1 MDDHLKEALDIVKAQ
16 ASVRIMSEDEIISM
30 VRRLSSD
37 IKNVAEGEG
46 CVEELASSDVQ
57 SDPRKSIKEK
67 SITCM
72 ECGKTFKILTRKHLA
87 SHNLDAAE
95 YREKWGLKKDTPLV
109 CKGLQ
114 RERRKKMK
122 DMKLW
127 EKRRKVEEWNEFGG
141 EGEESFLKNGD
152 TRTGFL
158 PSPLYRIFEPPIF
171 LIAGL
176 RKRKRRLLSGRLFW
190 DNSYSLFEAA

>member
-1 MDDHLKEALDIVKAQ
+1 MDDYLKEALDIVKAQ
-16 ASVRIMSEDEIISM
+16 ANVRIMAEDEIISM

-37 IKNVAEGEG
+37 IKNVAEGES
-46 CVEELASSDVQ
+46 CVEELASADVQ

-67 SITCM
+67 SITCL

-87 SHNLDAAE
+87 SHGLDAAE

-127 EKRRKVEEWNEFGG
+127 EKRRKVEE
-141 EGEESFLKNGD
+141 
-152 TRTGFL
+152 
-158 PSPLYRIFEPPIF
+158 
-171 LIAGL
+171 
-176 RKRKRRLLSGRLFW
+176 
-190 DNSYSLFEAA
+190 

>member
-1 MDDHLKEALDIVKAQ
+1 MDDYLKEALDIVKAQ
-16 ASVRIMSEDEIISM
+16 ASVRIMAEDEIISM

-37 IKNVAEGEG
+37 IKNVAEGES
-46 CVEELASSDVQ
+46 CVEELVSADVQ

-67 SITCM
+67 SITCL

-87 SHNLDAAE
+87 SHGLDAVE

-127 EKRRKVEEWNEFGG
+127 EKRHAPRVE
-141 EGEESFLKNGD
+141 
-152 TRTGFL
+152 
-158 PSPLYRIFEPPIF
+158 
-171 LIAGL
+171 A
-176 RKRKRRLLSGRLFW
+176 
-190 DNSYSLFEAA
+190 

>member
-1 MDDHLKEALDIVKAQ
+1 MQERFLNSWHNLFSNFCSEEASLMDDHLKEALDIVKAQ

-37 IKNVAEGEG
+37 IKNVAEGE
-46 CVEELASSDVQ
+46 CCAEELASSDVQ

-87 SHNLDAAE
+87 SHNIDAAE
-95 YREKWGLKKDTPLV
+95 YREKWGFKKDTPLV

-127 EKRRKVEEWNEFGG
+127 EKRRKVDE
-141 EGEESFLKNGD
+141 
-152 TRTGFL
+152 
-158 PSPLYRIFEPPIF
+158 
-171 LIAGL
+171 
-176 RKRKRRLLSGRLFW
+176 
-190 DNSYSLFEAA
+190 

>member
-122 DMKLW
+122 DMK
-127 EKRRKVEEWNEFGG
+127 
-141 EGEESFLKNGD
+141 
-152 TRTGFL
+152 
-158 PSPLYRIFEPPIF
+158 PLYRIFEPPIF

-176 RKRKRRLLSGRLFW
+176 RERKRRLFSGRLFLL

>member
-1 MDDHLKEALDIVKAQ
+1 MDDFLKEALDIVKAQ
-16 ASVRIMSEDEIISM
+16 ASVRVMAEDEIISM

-37 IKNVAEGEG
+37 IRGVAEGEG
-46 CVEELASSDVQ
+46 IVDESGGEALG
-57 SDPRKSIKEK
+57 DPRKSVKEK
-67 SITCM
+67 SITCL

-87 SHNLDAAE
+87 SHGLHAGA

-127 EKRRKVEEWNEFGG
+127 EKRRKPV
-141 EGEESFLKNGD
+141 
-152 TRTGFL
+152 
-158 PSPLYRIFEPPIF
+158 
-171 LIAGL
+171 A
-176 RKRKRRLLSGRLFW
+176 
-190 DNSYSLFEAA
+190 